1 MTKVVEMIL
10 TLHIKKQTAY
20 INITKIPYSEGLRIL
35 DYHER
40 HKYKIENIF
49 IDDNI
54 HQFTIKDQ
62 EEPENMFCTYDYL
75 KLKGATNE
83 RHKKFKSGSSIFD

>member
-1 MTKVVEMIL
+1 MIL

-20 INITKIPYSEGLRIL
+20 INITKITYSEGLRIL

-40 HKYKIENIF
+40 HKYKIKKIF

-54 HQFTIKDQ
+54 HQFDIKDQ
-62 EEPENMFCTYDYL
+62 EEPANLFCTYDYL
-75 KLKGATNE
+75 ILKGATNE
-83 RHKKFKSGSSIFD
+83 QHRKFKSGSKIFN